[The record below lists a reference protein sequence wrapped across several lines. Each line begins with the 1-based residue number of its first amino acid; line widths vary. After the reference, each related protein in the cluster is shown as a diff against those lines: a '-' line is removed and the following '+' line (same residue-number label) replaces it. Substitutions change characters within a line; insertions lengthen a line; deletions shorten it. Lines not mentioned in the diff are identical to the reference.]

1 MFPRRG
7 AFAGL
12 LTVALLILLLN
23 YRTPTVTSSAD
34 FMGGGTPTDS
44 PTLPAFSVAAD
55 PSGADTVAMAS
66 ATAPGASAA
75 GAVETTETT
84 GRPTPAETAT
94 HTATSTP
101 PGNSPKSRT
110 PTPAT
115 PTPTHASGAGP
126 TPTPMPVAPKPVP
139 TRAPAPQP
147 TAPPPAL
154 PAGYTGSIAGAVI
167 GTKYGPMQVKVVW
180 SGGKITD
187 VVTLQMTNSSSHST
201 ALSQHACP
209 ILRSEALA
217 AQSANI
223 ATVSGATYTSNGYK
237 QSMQSALNQKP

>member
-7 AFAGL
+7 ALAGF
-12 LTVALLILLLN
+12 LTVALLIFLLN

-34 FMGGGTPTDS
+34 FTGGGTPTDS
-44 PTLPAFSVAAD
+44 PTPPAFSVAAD
-55 PSGADTVAMAS
+55 SSRADTVAMAS

-84 GRPTPAETAT
+84 GRPTPAGTAT
-94 HTATSTP
+94 HGATSTP
-101 PGNSPKSRT
+101 PGTSPEPRT

-115 PTPTHASGAGP
+115 PPPTHASVAGS
-126 TPTPMPVAPKPVP
+126 TPTPMPVAPTPAP

-147 TAPPPAL
+147 TAPPPAP
-154 PAGYTGSIAGAVI
+154 PAGYTGSVVT
-167 GTKYGPMQVKVVW
+167 TKYGPMQVKVVW

-237 QSMQSALNQKP
+237 QSMQSAVNQKP